1 MSDTVTKRML
11 ALYREVAPVSMFL
24 QSLFSASGRSFFM
37 TKTVE
42 LDIIRNGRSI
52 AIPVPDLSSD
62 YNHIARDLS
71 TNKEF
76 LPPIYK
82 EAAPINASDLL
93 DRMPGQDPFQQP
105 DIRGNIIFRA
115 LDAIALIAERFNRAK
130 EVQASQ
136 ILQTATL
143 DLINDNGDSVYT
155 LDFKGKDTHFPTAAI
170 DWDSGTAVMAKNLI
184 DLATVINT
192 NGKRP
197 VNQAIFGANAWFLA
211 MENDDFRALFSERRL
226 DQGTVVPMRTMDGG
240 GQYRGVI
247 NVGNYLI
254 DCWTYNDAY
263 DHPETGTN
271 TFYVDTNNVILRAAT
286 GDLRSAFGLVPNI
299 GKLLGAKN
307 FVDIPEIARISDAA
321 GLSDLQTIV
330 WLSENGEN
338 LFAGVASRPIL
349 FPAAIDT
356 FGCLQVIA

>member
-1 MSDTVTKRML
+1 LRT
-11 ALYREVAPVSMFL
+11 
-24 QSLFSASGRSFFM
+24 
-37 TKTVE
+37 
-42 LDIIRNGRSI
+42 
-52 AIPVPDLSSD
+52 
-62 YNHIARDLS
+62 
-71 TNKEF
+71 
-76 LPPIYK
+76 
-82 EAAPINASDLL
+82 
-93 DRMPGQDPFQQP
+93 
-105 DIRGNIIFRA
+105 

-143 DLINDNGDSVYT
+143 DLINDSGASVYT
-155 LDFKGKDTHFPTAAI
+155 LDFQGKTTHFPTAAI
-170 DWDSGTAVMAKNLI
+170 DWDNSSAVMAKNI
-184 DLATVINT
+184 VDLAAVINT
-192 NGKRP
+192 DGKRP

-254 DCWTYNDAY
+254 DCWTYNDSY
-263 DHPETGTN
+263 DDPDSGDN
-271 TFYVDTNNVILRAAT
+271 TYYVDADNVILRAAT
-286 GDLRSAFGLVPNI
+286 GDLRSAFGVVPNI

-307 FVDIPEIARISDAA
+307 FVDLPEVARISDAA